1 MNTLKIQMKP
11 YCQNNLFNLKDD
23 QIHCF
28 STNKNEEDI
37 QHLLQKM
44 NLFNYTILIQLD
56 IENYTYGYLDTS
68 SNKEYEFFY
77 YNDFDVYEDEIESSS
92 STWVDR
98 VLSTQ

>member
-11 YCQNNLFNLKDD
+11 YCQNNPFNLKDN

-28 STNKNEEDI
+28 FTNKNEEDI

>member
-11 YCQNNLFNLKDD
+11 YCQNNPFNLKDD

-28 STNKNEEDI
+28 FTNKNEEDI

>member
-11 YCQNNLFNLKDD
+11 YCQNNPFNLKDN

-28 STNKNEEDI
+28 FTNKNEEDI

-77 YNDFDVYEDEIESSS
+77 YNDFDVYEDEIKSSS

>member
-1 MNTLKIQMKP
+1 MKP
-11 YCQNNLFNLKDD
+11 YCQNNPFNLKDD

-28 STNKNEEDI
+28 FTNKNEEDI